1 MKILIILALVAA
13 MNFHSNAQS
22 NNSPGSENNLPFRE
36 IPEYPATYTPE
47 TVAARMI
54 DGLGYRYYWATE
66 GLREEDLSYKP
77 SEDGRT
83 TLETI
88 EHIHGLS
95 RTIVNSVQSIVNA
108 PSTDTLTFTELRGR
122 KLENLKKASEILKT
136 APAGS
141 LESYKIIF
149 QCGDNRTEFP
159 VWNMLNGPIEDAVY
173 HTGQVVAFR
182 RASGNPMPTGVRV
195 FTGKTAE

>member
-1 MKILIILALVAA
+1 MSL
-13 MNFHSNAQS
+13 NSNAQ
-22 NNSPGSENNLPFRE
+22 NNYQGSGNPSELPFRE
-36 IPEYPATYTPE
+36 IPEYPVAFTPE

-95 RTIVNSVQSIVNA
+95 RTIVNSVQSIANI
-108 PSTDTLTFTELRGR
+108 PSTDTLAFAELRKR
-122 KLENLKKASEILKT
+122 TLENLKKASEILK
-136 APAGS
+136 AAQPGDI
-141 LESYKIIF
+141 EKYKIIF
-149 QCGDNRTEFP
+149 LRDGNRSEFP
-159 VWNMLNGPIEDAVY
+159 FWNMLNGPIEDATY
-173 HTGQVVAFR
+173 HTGQVVSFR
-182 RASGNPMPTGVRV
+182 RSSGNPINSGVRV